1 MKRLSLSFLILFAM
15 VCGAMAQNE
24 AMYVYRNSNLG
35 KLTFLKS
42 EIDSVVCSQVDLQG
56 QRHEEYVV
64 QEIWTRDSVYRT
76 LLSTID
82 SVSFATVVNT
92 CPDAHHPHAV
102 DLGLPSGT
110 KWACCNVG
118 APFPEAFGGF
128 YAWGETWQKDSYNRY
143 TYAYTEDWIDEV
155 KIGEDIAGTS
165 YDVAHVLMGDAWRM
179 PTVEDQKELMDNCS
193 LQETQ
198 RSGMN
203 GVLVTG
209 PTAIRSSSRSRATA
223 TTTRW
228 RPRATTASIG
238 RACSTPTTAT
248 EAIIST

>member
-15 VCGAMAQNE
+15 ACGAMAQNE
-24 AMYVYRNSNLG
+24 AMYVYRNGNLG

-102 DLGLPSGT
+102 
-110 KWACCNVG
+110 
-118 APFPEAFGGF
+118 
-128 YAWGETWQKDSYNRY
+128 
-143 TYAYTEDWIDEV
+143 
-155 KIGEDIAGTS
+155 TS
-165 YDVAHVLMGDAWRM
+165 DCRVA
-179 PTVEDQKELMDNCS
+179 
-193 LQETQ
+193 
-198 RSGMN
+198 RSGLAAMSARPSPRPSEASMH
-203 GVLVTG
+203 GVRPGRRT
-209 PTAIRSSSRSRATA
+209 PTAATPML
-223 TTTRW
+223 TPRTGSTR
-228 RPRATTASIG
+228 
-238 RACSTPTTAT
+238 
-248 EAIIST
+248 

>member
-1 MKRLSLSFLILFAM
+1 M
-15 VCGAMAQNE
+15 
-24 AMYVYRNSNLG
+24 G

-209 PTAIRSSSRSRATA
+209 PNGNQIFLPQLRRGGDPGLLRLLLVEHAQHRLRLQKLLSLLGSRLLVFERQLLLQRLLRA
-223 TTTRW
+223 W
-228 RPRATTASIG
+228 REQVG
-238 RACSTPTTAT
+238 GLDQ
-248 EAIIST
+248 

>member
-82 SVSFATVVNT
+82 SVGFATVVNT
-92 CPDAHHPHAV
+92 CPDAHHPH
-102 DLGLPSGT
+102 PS
-110 KWACCNVG
+110 
-118 APFPEAFGGF
+118 PRLSEA
-128 YAWGETWQKDSYNRY
+128 SM
-143 TYAYTEDWIDEV
+143 
-155 KIGEDIAGTS
+155 
-165 YDVAHVLMGDAWRM
+165 H
-179 PTVEDQKELMDNCS
+179 
-193 LQETQ
+193 
-198 RSGMN
+198 
-203 GVLVTG
+203 GV
-209 PTAIRSSSRSRATA
+209 
-223 TTTRW
+223 
-228 RPRATTASIG
+228 RPG
-238 RACSTPTTAT
+238 RRTPTTAIPMLT
-248 EAIIST
+248 QRTGSTR

>member
-1 MKRLSLSFLILFAM
+1 M

-102 DLGLPSGT
+102 DSRTAEWHEVGLLQCRRTLPR
-110 KWACCNVG
+110 
-118 APFPEAFGGF
+118 GF
-128 YAWGETWQKDSYNRY
+128 RRLLCMGR
-143 TYAYTEDWIDEV
+143 
-155 KIGEDIAGTS
+155 
-165 YDVAHVLMGDAWRM
+165 DVAEGL
-179 PTVEDQKELMDNCS
+179 L
-193 LQETQ
+193 
-198 RSGMN
+198 
-203 GVLVTG
+203 
-209 PTAIRSSSRSRATA
+209 
-223 TTTRW
+223 
-228 RPRATTASIG
+228 
-238 RACSTPTTAT
+238 
-248 EAIIST
+248 

>member
-165 YDVAHVLMGDAWRM
+165 SW
-179 PTVEDQKELMDNCS
+179 
-193 LQETQ
+193 
-198 RSGMN
+198 
-203 GVLVTG
+203 
-209 PTAIRSSSRSRATA
+209 ATHGGCRRWK
-223 TTTRW
+223 TR
-228 RPRATTASIG
+228 RN
-238 RACSTPTTAT
+238 
-248 EAIIST
+248 